1 MPRGGDTTGA
11 VTGVDFSLL
20 DVPRDRPVE
29 DPDAFLRAA
38 IAWHF
43 GDDTGCAFWL
53 GGEGFALRPAHR
65 RHDLRRSPLIFR
77 TCSVS
82 SAMPLWRI

>member
-43 GDDTGCAFWL
+43 GADPADLRIGRNHRGTEAH
-53 GGEGFALRPAHR
+53 RPA
-65 RHDLRRSPLIFR
+65 
-77 TCSVS
+77 
-82 SAMPLWRI
+82 A